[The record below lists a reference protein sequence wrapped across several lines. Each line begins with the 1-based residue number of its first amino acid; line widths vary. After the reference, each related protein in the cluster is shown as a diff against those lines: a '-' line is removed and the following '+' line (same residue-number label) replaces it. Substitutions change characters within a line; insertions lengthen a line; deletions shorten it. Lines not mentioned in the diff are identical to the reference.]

1 MPVRQKLSFGQ
12 PVSVFM
18 APACFLRLTR
28 TEQLFIERAE
38 QRLSTIP
45 VVFWMLLW
53 WLKVRK
59 CVFVHITHVYVYN
72 KLSRRLL
79 ALSVES
85 VVFKFE
91 QSVCLQVYLYGVN
104 VHFCLCIYNLNCVYV
119 QVYLLLFKCMHVFEF
134 PCSFLSL
141 LSVLLCEWVKQAA
154 GSCLFRD
161 WPYTETGQDIK
172 ELAGGRLV
180 VVAV

>member
-119 QVYLLLFKCMHVFEF
+119 QVYFLLFKCMHVFEF

-141 LSVLLCEWVKQAA
+141 LSVLLCEWVKT
-154 GSCLFRD
+154 SSRFLFISGLAVHRNG
-161 WPYTETGQDIK
+161 TGY
-172 ELAGGRLV
+172 
-180 VVAV
+180 